1 MKNSASTPSTERI
14 TENAKPEG
22 VTLLERLVGLMCAGL
37 GCVAFSYLGGNIGTA
52 LGTSLLTMG
61 FLLISGK
68 FKVQSKDQAT
78 S

>member
-1 MKNSASTPSTERI
+1 MKNSAASPSTERT

-22 VTLLERLVGLMCAGL
+22 ATVMERLFGLMCTGL
-37 GCVAFSYLGGNIGTA
+37 GCVAFGYLGGNIGTA

-61 FLLISGK
+61 FLLITGK